1 MVHEILAV
9 PEARFRSH
17 HGWGCILGKVARPR
31 CYSKANKYHK
41 KRLFLCP
48 RTFPTY
54 WHTGPDDGEIGPR
67 QRPFRLATGSSW
79 LGHHTVNSP
88 FVTRTSTMRVL
99 VKVSG

>member
-48 RTFPTY
+48 RTFPI
-54 WHTGPDDGEIGPR
+54 TGILVPMTERSGHANGLSDW
-67 QRPFRLATGSSW
+67 QQVRPG
-79 LGHHTVNSP
+79 
-88 FVTRTSTMRVL
+88 
-99 VKVSG
+99 